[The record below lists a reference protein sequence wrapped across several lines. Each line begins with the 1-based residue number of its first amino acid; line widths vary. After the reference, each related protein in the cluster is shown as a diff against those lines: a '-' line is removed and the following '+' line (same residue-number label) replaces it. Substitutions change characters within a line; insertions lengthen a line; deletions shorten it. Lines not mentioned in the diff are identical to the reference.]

1 MTPPPILDPLPR
13 PWWRPSYVLRA
24 DYTATWRARDGRTLR
39 LTAPAG
45 FRSDGSS
52 EWLLVPLL
60 GLLHALP
67 WLAWLFGVGADGP
80 HRAAALVHD
89 YLYRNRDQIALIAR
103 PGFLVRE
110 DYVAYNRAD
119 ADHAFLALALAAGM
133 PRWRAWPRWAAL
145 RLVGWAWWWT

>member
-13 PWWRPSYVLRA
+13 PWWRPSYRLRA

-39 LTAPAG
+39 LTVPANFG
-45 FRSDGSS
+45 SDGSS
-52 EWLLVPLL
+52 EWLVVPLL

-67 WLAWLFGVGADGP
+67 WLAWLMGVGADGP

-89 YLYRNRDQIALIAR
+89 ALYRRRGQSRIVGGLR
-103 PGFLVRE
+103 LSRS
-110 DYVAYNRAD
+110 D

-133 PRWRAWPRWAAL
+133 PAWRAWPRWAAL
-145 RLVGWAWWWT
+145 RLVGWAWWYTR